1 MTVDSQV
8 KVLENVVDRIDTSI
22 EKLTEVSNSIGKL
35 LAAHSE
41 RLNTLEK
48 VRDRQEDDIRDI
60 YARIGT
66 ISKEICEKLDQ
77 VETTLE
83 SQIKDH
89 STNSERMHKE
99 LKNDLDGKLKSL
111 DARINLLESWRWLI
125 LGGASVLG
133 FLANK
138 ALDIFK

>member
-99 LKNDLDGKLKSL
+99 LKTDLDSKLKSL

-138 ALDIFK
+138 AIDIFK

>member
-99 LKNDLDGKLKSL
+99 LKNDLDGKLKNL